1 MATSPQ
7 SKSKCSPAKL
17 VEQLCELEKQLTAAR
32 EAHAELADREERLAR
47 AVKGSMEGLWD
58 WEVGT
63 NNIHYAERLKE
74 LLGYGPDDE
83 FDHGFEEFK
92 RRLHPDDRGS
102 TMEAVK
108 LHVEANFPY
117 DVEYRLMCKD
127 GEYRWF
133 RARGA
138 AIRDADG
145 RATRMA
151 GGITDIT
158 ERIESRHRLIEARK
172 EAEAAN
178 EQLSAFFQLSLDL
191 LCIAGSDGY
200 FKRINPAYRETLGYC
215 EEELL
220 ADPFL
225 DFVHPDDQEATIG
238 AMEQLA
244 GGQEVT
250 QFENRYR
257 HKDGHYL
264 WLEWSAAASGDK
276 LIYALARDVT
286 QRRVKEVEIHDA
298 KMAAEAANR
307 AKSEFLANMSH
318 EVRTPMNAIIGMS
331 ELLLNTKLT
340 PRQAEYQRLVLDSA
354 ESLLG
359 VMNDVLDF
367 SKIEAGRMELD
378 PQDFDLRESIFDTLS
393 TLENRARQRGLKLSH
408 WIAPEVPVRVR
419 ADQGRLRQ
427 VLMNLVGNAIKFT
440 QEGEISVKV
449 DLKSDQGSEAMLRVE
464 VRDTGVG
471 VPLDK
476 LRSIFEPFTQAEGST
491 ARKYGGTGLGLSI
504 CRKIVALLDGEIW
517 IESEEGH
524 GSTFGFTA
532 RITMDE
538 VSGAEPS
545 GPRKPVVL
553 EKKPEGMPVLEVLLV
568 EDGRANQLVATRF
581 LERRGHSVT
590 LAENGREAVIAW
602 ENGHFDAILMD
613 IHMPEMNGFEATRLI
628 REGEE
633 AGSPRIPI
641 IAMTANAMQGD
652 REACLEAGMDDYLA
666 KPVHATDLYE
676 VLERLAIPS

>member
-1 MATSPQ
+1 
-7 SKSKCSPAKL
+7 
-17 VEQLCELEKQLTAAR
+17 
-32 EAHAELADREERLAR
+32 
-47 AVKGSMEGLWD
+47 MEGLWD

-92 RRLHPDDRGS
+92 RRLHPDDRGP

-178 EQLSAFFQLSLDL
+178 EQLNTFFQLSLDL

-200 FKRINPAYRETLGYC
+200 FKRINPAYTETLGYC

-264 WLEWSAAASGDK
+264 WFEWSAAASGDE

-286 QRRVKEVEIHDA
+286 QRRAKEVEIHDA

-427 VLMNLVGNAIKFT
+427 VVMNLVGNAIKFT
-440 QEGEISVKV
+440 EEGEISVKV
-449 DLKSDQGSEAMLRVE
+449 DLKSHQGSEAMLRVE

-471 VPLDK
+471 VPPDK
-476 LRSIFEPFTQAEGST
+476 LKSIFEPFTQAEGST

-504 CRKIVALLDGEIW
+504 CRKIVALLEGEIW

-532 RITMDE
+532 RIKVDE

-545 GPRKPVVL
+545 GLRKPAVL
-553 EKKPEGMPVLEVLLV
+553 EKKPECVPVLEVLLA

-613 IHMPEMNGFEATRLI
+613 IHMPEMNGFEATRII

-652 REACLEAGMDDYLA
+652 REACLEAGMDGYLA
-666 KPVHATDLYE
+666 KPVHATDLYK

>member
-1 MATSPQ
+1 M
-7 SKSKCSPAKL
+7 
-17 VEQLCELEKQLTAAR
+17 EQLRELEEQLAAAR
-32 EAHAELADREERLAR
+32 EAHAELADREERLGR

-92 RRLHPDDRGS
+92 RRLHPDDRGP

-108 LHVEANFPY
+108 LHVEANIPY

-178 EQLSAFFQLSLDL
+178 EQLNTFFQLSLDL

-200 FKRINPAYRETLGYC
+200 FKRINPAYTETLGYC

-264 WLEWSAAASGDK
+264 WFEWSAAASGDE

-286 QRRVKEVEIHDA
+286 QRRAKEVEIHDA

-393 TLENRARQRGLKLSH
+393 TLENRARKRGLKLSQ

-427 VLMNLVGNAIKFT
+427 VVMNLVGNAIKFT
-440 QEGEISVKV
+440 KEGEISVKV

-471 VPLDK
+471 VPPDK
-476 LRSIFEPFTQAEGST
+476 LKSIFEPFTQAEGST

-532 RITMDE
+532 RITVDE

-545 GPRKPVVL
+545 GSRKPVVL
-553 EKKPEGMPVLEVLLV
+553 EKKPECMPVLEVLLA
-568 EDGRANQLVATRF
+568 EDGRANQLVAIRF

-613 IHMPEMNGFEATRLI
+613 IHMPEMNGFEATHLI

-666 KPVHATDLYE
+666 KPVHAKDLYE

>member
-1 MATSPQ
+1 
-7 SKSKCSPAKL
+7 
-17 VEQLCELEKQLTAAR
+17 
-32 EAHAELADREERLAR
+32 
-47 AVKGSMEGLWD
+47 MEGLWD

-83 FDHGFEEFK
+83 FDHGFEDFK
-92 RRLHPDDRGS
+92 RRLHPDDRGP

-117 DVEYRLMCKD
+117 DVDYRLMCKD

-178 EQLSAFFQLSLDL
+178 EQLNTFFQLSLDL

-200 FKRINPAYRETLGYC
+200 FKRINPAYTETLGYC

-264 WLEWSAAASGDK
+264 WFEWSAAASGDE

-286 QRRVKEVEIHDA
+286 QRRAKEVEIHDA

-427 VLMNLVGNAIKFT
+427 VVMNLVGNAIKFT
-440 QEGEISVKV
+440 EEGEISVKV
-449 DLKSDQGSEAMLRVE
+449 DLKSHQGSEAMLRVE

-471 VPLDK
+471 VPPDK
-476 LRSIFEPFTQAEGST
+476 LKSIFEPFTQAEGST

-504 CRKIVALLDGEIW
+504 CRKIVALLEGEIW

-532 RITMDE
+532 RITVDE

-545 GPRKPVVL
+545 GSRKSAVL
-553 EKKPEGMPVLEVLLV
+553 EKKPECVPVLEVLLA

-613 IHMPEMNGFEATRLI
+613 IHMPEMNGFEATRII

-652 REACLEAGMDDYLA
+652 REACLEAGMDGYLA
-666 KPVHATDLYE
+666 KPVHATDLYK

>member
-17 VEQLCELEKQLTAAR
+17 VEQLRELEEQLAAAR

-83 FDHGFEEFK
+83 FDHGFEDFK
-92 RRLHPDDRGS
+92 RRLHPDDRGP

-178 EQLSAFFQLSLDL
+178 EQLNTFFQLSLDL

-200 FKRINPAYRETLGYC
+200 FKRINPAYTETLGYC

-257 HKDGHYL
+257 HKDGYYL
-264 WLEWSAAASGDK
+264 WFEWSAAASGDE

-286 QRRVKEVEIHDA
+286 QRRAKEVEIHDA

-427 VLMNLVGNAIKFT
+427 VVMNLVGNAIKFT
-440 QEGEISVKV
+440 EEGEISVKV
-449 DLKSDQGSEAMLRVE
+449 DLKSHQGSEAMLRVE

-471 VPLDK
+471 VPPDK
-476 LRSIFEPFTQAEGST
+476 LKSIFEPFTQAEGST

-532 RITMDE
+532 RITVDE
-538 VSGAEPS
+538 VSDAEPS
-545 GPRKPVVL
+545 GSRKPALL
-553 EKKPEGMPVLEVLLV
+553 EKKPECVPVLEVLLA

-613 IHMPEMNGFEATRLI
+613 IHMPEMNGFEATRII

-652 REACLEAGMDDYLA
+652 REACLEAGMDGYLA
-666 KPVHATDLYE
+666 KPVHATDLYK

>member
-1 MATSPQ
+1 M
-7 SKSKCSPAKL
+7 
-17 VEQLCELEKQLTAAR
+17 EQLRELEEQLAAAR

-92 RRLHPDDRGS
+92 RRLHPDDRGP

-108 LHVEANFPY
+108 LHVEANFTY

-158 ERIESRHRLIEARK
+158 ERIESRHRLIDARK

-178 EQLSAFFQLSLDL
+178 EQLNAFFQLSLDL

-200 FKRINPAYRETLGYC
+200 FKRINPACTETLGYC

-220 ADPFL
+220 TDPFL

-244 GGQEVT
+244 GGHEVT
-250 QFENRYR
+250 RFENRYR

-286 QRRVKEVEIHDA
+286 QRRAKEVEIHDA

-393 TLENRARQRGLKLSH
+393 TLENRARHRGLKLSH

-440 QEGEISVKV
+440 EEGEISVKV

-476 LRSIFEPFTQAEGST
+476 LKSIFEPFTQAEGST

-532 RITMDE
+532 RITVDE

-545 GPRKPVVL
+545 GSRKPVVL
-553 EKKPEGMPVLEVLLV
+553 EKKPECMPVLEVLLV

-613 IHMPEMNGFEATRLI
+613 IHMPEMNGFEATHLI

-641 IAMTANAMQGD
+641 IAMTANAMRGD

>member
-1 MATSPQ
+1 
-7 SKSKCSPAKL
+7 
-17 VEQLCELEKQLTAAR
+17 
-32 EAHAELADREERLAR
+32 
-47 AVKGSMEGLWD
+47 MEGLWD

-92 RRLHPDDRGS
+92 RRLHPDDRGP

-108 LHVEANFPY
+108 LHVEANIPY

-178 EQLSAFFQLSLDL
+178 EQLNTFFQLSLDL

-200 FKRINPAYRETLGYC
+200 FKRINPAYTETLGYC

-264 WLEWSAAASGDK
+264 WFEWSAAASGDE

-286 QRRVKEVEIHDA
+286 QRRAKEVEIHDA

-393 TLENRARQRGLKLSH
+393 TLENRARKRGLKLSQ

-427 VLMNLVGNAIKFT
+427 VVMNLVGNAIKFT
-440 QEGEISVKV
+440 KEGEISVKV

-471 VPLDK
+471 VPPDK
-476 LRSIFEPFTQAEGST
+476 LKSIFEPFTQAEGST

-532 RITMDE
+532 RITVDE

-545 GPRKPVVL
+545 GSRKPVVL
-553 EKKPEGMPVLEVLLV
+553 EKKPECMPVLEVLLA
-568 EDGRANQLVATRF
+568 EDGRANQLVAIRF

-613 IHMPEMNGFEATRLI
+613 IHMPEMNGFEATHLI

-666 KPVHATDLYE
+666 KPVHAKDLYE

>member
-1 MATSPQ
+1 M
-7 SKSKCSPAKL
+7 
-17 VEQLCELEKQLTAAR
+17 EQLRELEEQLAAAR

-83 FDHGFEEFK
+83 FDHGFEDFK
-92 RRLHPDDRGS
+92 RRLHPDDRGP

-178 EQLSAFFQLSLDL
+178 EQLNTFFQLSLDL

-200 FKRINPAYRETLGYC
+200 FKRINPAYTETLGYC

-257 HKDGHYL
+257 HKDGYYL
-264 WLEWSAAASGDK
+264 WFEWSAAASGDE

-286 QRRVKEVEIHDA
+286 QRRAKEVEIHDA

-427 VLMNLVGNAIKFT
+427 VVMNLVGNAIKFT
-440 QEGEISVKV
+440 EEGEISVKV
-449 DLKSDQGSEAMLRVE
+449 DLKSHQGSEAMLRVE

-471 VPLDK
+471 VPPDK
-476 LRSIFEPFTQAEGST
+476 LKSIFEPFTQAEGST

-504 CRKIVALLDGEIW
+504 CRKIVALLEGEIW

-532 RITMDE
+532 RITVDE

-545 GPRKPVVL
+545 GSRKSAVL
-553 EKKPEGMPVLEVLLV
+553 EKKPECVPVLEVLLA

-613 IHMPEMNGFEATRLI
+613 IHMPEMNGFEATRII

-652 REACLEAGMDDYLA
+652 REACLEAGMDGYLA
-666 KPVHATDLYE
+666 KPVHATDLYK

>member
-1 MATSPQ
+1 
-7 SKSKCSPAKL
+7 
-17 VEQLCELEKQLTAAR
+17 R

-108 LHVEANFPY
+108 LHVEANFTY

-178 EQLSAFFQLSLDL
+178 EQLNAFFQLSLDL

-200 FKRINPAYRETLGYC
+200 FKRINPACTETLGYC

-220 ADPFL
+220 TDPFL

-244 GGQEVT
+244 GGHEVT
-250 QFENRYR
+250 RFENRYR

-286 QRRVKEVEIHDA
+286 QRRAKEVEIHDA

-440 QEGEISVKV
+440 EEGEISVKV

-476 LRSIFEPFTQAEGST
+476 LKSIFEPFTQAEGST

-532 RITMDE
+532 RITVDE
-538 VSGAEPS
+538 VSDAEHS
-545 GPRKPVVL
+545 GSRKPVVL
-553 EKKPEGMPVLEVLLV
+553 EKKPECMPVLEVLLV

-641 IAMTANAMQGD
+641 IAMTANAMRGD